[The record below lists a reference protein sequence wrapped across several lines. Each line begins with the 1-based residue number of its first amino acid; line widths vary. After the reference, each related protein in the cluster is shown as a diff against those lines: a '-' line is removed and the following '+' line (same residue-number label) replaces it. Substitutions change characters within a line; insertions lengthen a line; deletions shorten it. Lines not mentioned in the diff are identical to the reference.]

1 MGYSTVT
8 VSRTTVGVEIT
19 RGHSLNVLGRCRRQN
34 LLTDRM
40 DRRKRKESRI
50 ALRLLARAAGEME
63 LPFTDWKEQAWGKI
77 KICISVKVKM
87 FLKHPNED
95 VK

>member
-1 MGYSTVT
+1 
-8 VSRTTVGVEIT
+8 
-19 RGHSLNVLGRCRRQN
+19 
-34 LLTDRM
+34 M
-40 DRRKRKESRI
+40 DIRKRKESRI

-63 LPFTDWKEQAWGKI
+63 LPFTDWKGRAWGKT